1 MSRTVENPRIGNW
14 YLVDGKPTLT
24 TFGNMIYA
32 IGAYRVPLTGE
43 ILQKNGFIHDEKN
56 DSWTYYDDADFIRVS
71 LTELKSNGV
80 RKRSRYINV
89 ISVGNDS
96 SIVKYAEEIYVDQ
109 LQDLLRVMAV
119 EKEIVL

>member
-32 IGAYRVPLTGE
+32 IGAHRVPLTGD
-43 ILQKNGFIHDEKN
+43 ILQKNKFIHDERD
-56 DSWTYYDDADFIRVS
+56 DSWTYYDGADFIRVS
-71 LTELKSNGV
+71 LTGLKRNGV

-89 ISVGNDS
+89 CSAGNDS
-96 SIVKYAEEIYVDQ
+96 SVVKYAEKIYVDQ
-109 LQDLLRVMAV
+109 LQDVLQAMAV
-119 EKEIVL
+119 NLKIEL